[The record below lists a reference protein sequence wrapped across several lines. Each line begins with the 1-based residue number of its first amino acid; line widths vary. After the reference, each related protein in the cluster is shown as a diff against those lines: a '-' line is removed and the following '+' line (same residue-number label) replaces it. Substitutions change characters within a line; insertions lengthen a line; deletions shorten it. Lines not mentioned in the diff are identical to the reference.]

1 MPYYQLLLISS
12 SGALVLWIKAT
23 LGSKKIHGLGDV
35 LETLLPDNPRASLYL
50 AIFDFCI
57 FRRLYWGLGGGAN
70 YSDACF
76 CRRSGLE
83 QVGGEG
89 LVHHE

>member
-35 LETLLPDNPRASLYL
+35 LETLLPDNPRAVYILQFLIFVFFGGYIGVL
-50 AIFDFCI
+50 AVGPITQTHAFAGGVAWS
-57 FRRLYWGLGGGAN
+57 RLAAK
-70 YSDACF
+70 D
-76 CRRSGLE
+76 
-83 QVGGEG
+83 
-89 LVHHE
+89 